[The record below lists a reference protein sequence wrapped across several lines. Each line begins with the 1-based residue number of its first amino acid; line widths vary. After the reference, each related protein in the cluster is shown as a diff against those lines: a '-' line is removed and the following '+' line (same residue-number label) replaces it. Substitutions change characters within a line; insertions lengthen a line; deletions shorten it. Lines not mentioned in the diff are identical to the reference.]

1 MAYIDIIVLTTVCVI
16 LSILNSRKGDD
27 FFEEKDEDGII
38 INKRIIQS
46 DSIMQEAIVPFMAAE

>member
-27 FFEEKDEDGII
+27 FFEEKEQDGII